1 MNAVG
6 RRAGAQAMA
15 WLTAAGDN
23 AYLAAVRA
31 GMVTV
36 VPLTILGGLFMA
48 FAYLPLPGYEDRI
61 RGWLPLLDIPVQ
73 ATFGMLAVLACLAVA
88 ADLARRLELEPLP
101 ASVTALVVFL
111 MLQLKVGGE
120 GLVMQG
126 LGSAGLFTAILVAL
140 VSVRVQRLLTDLG
153 LVIRLPEGV
162 PPVVQE
168 SFLSLVPFVV
178 LVTGFWALRH
188 LLGIDVQSV
197 VSTAFKPLV
206 SSLDTLPGILAYA
219 FAVTV
224 LWSVGVNGDN
234 TMDAIVAPV
243 FLQYLAENVEA
254 LKANQPMPH
263 VTANGF
269 FTTFVNVGGTGATL
283 ALALVLVR
291 SRDAGLRAVSRM
303 SLPTQV
309 FQINEP
315 IFFGLPVVL
324 NPVLMVPYILNALI
338 LTSASYLLMDA
349 GWIRKPFVSVPWTT
363 PPIIGHY
370 LMTGGDW
377 RAAAWGA
384 LSIVLAMA
392 VYYPFA
398 RAAERQRM
406 VRK

>member
-406 VRK
+406 GKK